1 MDIINKL
8 FNRFPTWFKTIFDH
22 NRWKT
27 LSLVVFAVF
36 GGCMLSGSKTESV
49 ESPGKKVNRNQLY
62 AEYQTF
68 LVRYTAATKDL
79 DAKDAMREQ
88 ALSILQQLSS
98 NSSIP
103 FVPIAGAG
111 LGLLLGVAGGSLD
124 KRRADRQ
131 IDILKNQPMMVVKDP
146 GPIEIP
152 VNSVEP
158 KAVA

>member
-1 MDIINKL
+1 
-8 FNRFPTWFKTIFDH
+8 
-22 NRWKT
+22 
-27 LSLVVFAVF
+27 
-36 GGCMLSGSKTESV
+36 
-49 ESPGKKVNRNQLY
+49 
-62 AEYQTF
+62 
-68 LVRYTAATKDL
+68 
-79 DAKDAMREQ
+79 MREQ